1 MPKAKAASIFGA
13 PLAPAAPVEQ
23 STAPQVEPSTRPAY
37 REGKKAFSTWLN
49 EKAIRQLK
57 IIAAEE
63 GRTVQDLMVDIIN
76 REFARKG
83 KPEIA

>member
-1 MPKAKAASIFGA
+1 MSKPKAA
-13 PLAPAAPVEQ
+13 PLFGPASTPKPVEV
-23 STAPQVEPSTRPAY
+23 STVQPVEKSTRPAY

-57 IIAAEE
+57 AMAAEE
-63 GRTVQDLMVDIIN
+63 GVTVQDLMVEMLN

>member
-1 MPKAKAASIFGA
+1 MSKPKAA
-13 PLAPAAPVEQ
+13 PLFGPTPTPAPVEA
-23 STAPQVEPSTRPAY
+23 STPQQVETSTRPAY

-57 IIAAEE
+57 AIAAEE
-63 GRTVQDLMVDIIN
+63 GVTVQDLMVEMLN